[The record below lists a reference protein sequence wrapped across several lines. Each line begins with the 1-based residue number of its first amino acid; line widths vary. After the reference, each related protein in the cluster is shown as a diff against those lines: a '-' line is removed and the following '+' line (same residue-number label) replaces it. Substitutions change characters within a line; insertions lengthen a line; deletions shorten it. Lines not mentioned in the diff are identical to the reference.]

1 MAEELTSYL
10 EEKQIKVTY
19 LHSDIITLNRQDVLD
34 NLRLGKFDVLVG
46 INLLREGLDLP
57 EVSLVVILDADKEG
71 FLRSRSSLIQTMG
84 RAARHVD
91 SQVILYADRITKSM
105 QGAIEEV
112 ERRREIQMAYNKK
125 QGITPISIEKEIR
138 KKLID
143 GEALRKDILKRTG
156 LSVSAGIGPSKLLA
170 KMASEYRK
178 PGGVTV
184 VDDQSLSIQSFL
196 RDRPATAI
204 PGIGHAR
211 SVHCERMGWVTAW
224 DIACANNDAL
234 REHFGRPGIDLKRE
248 LNGEVLSGVC
258 HIPAPPKSISRARSF
273 HAIKDHGLL
282 WAHVLRHLEYT
293 VLKMRRQSLAARG
306 LSLWLRDSRY
316 SYESTHV
323 SLTQPLDT
331 EEHLQPYV
339 TRCFKKLWNRNMGYT
354 QAGLSLWGLQP
365 RGDTQLSLFED
376 PAKTLEDESLQKSL
390 DEVHDRFGRDAVTRA
405 SALPVKSGTKRGFEM
420 PEMESVS

>member
-1 MAEELTSYL
+1 MIAHVDADAFFASVLIRKDPQLRGKPVLALGMGGGCVIAASYEAKAKGVKTGMRL
-10 EEKQIKVTY
+10 SDALALCPEALRMNSDFRETGLASDQIESI
-19 LHSDIITLNRQDVLD
+19 L
-34 NLRLGKFDVLVG
+34 FDQCPIMEQYSVD
-46 INLLREGLDLP
+46 EWFLDLKTCVGSVP
-57 EVSLVVILDADKEG
+57 PDL
-71 FLRSRSSLIQTMG
+71 Q
-84 RAARHVD
+84 
-91 SQVILYADRITKSM
+91 
-105 QGAIEEV
+105 
-112 ERRREIQMAYNKK
+112 NW
-125 QGITPISIEKEIR
+125 
-138 KKLID
+138 